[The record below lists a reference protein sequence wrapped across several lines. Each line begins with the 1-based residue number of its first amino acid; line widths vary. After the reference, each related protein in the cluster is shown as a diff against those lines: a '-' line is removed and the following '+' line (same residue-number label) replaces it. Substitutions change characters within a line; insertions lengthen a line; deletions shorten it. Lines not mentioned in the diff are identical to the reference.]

1 MRIYDLKI
9 VRPEDQNY
17 KSFKAIRY
25 LFLHFQHPS
34 LGNHS
39 NIKASRQRL
48 LVQGLL
54 SFTYHCDHEL
64 VSRKAAD
71 MLSDIKKEADML
83 AAKKAEEVF
92 STMSSVID

>member
-1 MRIYDLKI
+1 MRIYDLNI
-9 VRPEDQNY
+9 VQPEFQSY

-71 MLSDIKKEADML
+71 MLSDCKREADL
-83 AAKKAEEVF
+83 RAAKKAEDVF

>member
-9 VRPEDQNY
+9 VRTEDQNY

-64 VSRKAAD
+64 VSRKAPD